1 MKRLGLLSILLC
13 FCILFC
19 GCQQVL
25 DDGSSNLSS
34 TEVSEQNSYNM
45 HLLYDLTDSFN
56 PFTASGKQNKEICQ
70 LLYDPLVALD
80 HNFSPALR
88 VASSVHLS
96 EKVCTVSLRQ
106 INFTDGSALTAEDV
120 VYSMRLA
127 MASKNYGAQLKTVSS
142 VQTAGITTVSIYLTK
157 SDPYFTNLLD
167 FPIIKKDSDKRKSDD
182 NISLPPIGCGRY
194 ILNEQQTA
202 LFSNEN
208 YYGEKMSVKSIGLI
222 NAPDSESADH
232 YVSAGAVSMCYDDYS
247 DNTVPRMSGL
257 KRSVPLNNLV
267 YLGINMQ
274 NPFLR
279 DKYFRYA
286 IASAINRSDI
296 VGDAYYGNG
305 TVANGIFN
313 PRFTAAS
320 GFQTLEN
327 VNNNK
332 IAIENLEK
340 IGYNNLDNEGYRVT
354 STGKRIT
361 LSLLTNSDNQAR
373 VATAQLIK
381 RQLGDVGI
389 EINIK
394 SVPYAQYLSSLSS
407 RSFDLYI
414 AETQLLNNMDIS
426 ELVTPG
432 GSMAY
437 GIVKPAAPSEETTS
451 SKSDE
456 SVENTEPQKPLDIN
470 LTAAAAVKGFY
481 EGKYTLGDIAT
492 ACLSEMPIV
501 PLMYRSGV
509 VMFSPKLKAEPVCT
523 VSDLFYNINQF
534 TF

>member
-1 MKRLGLLSILLC
+1 MRKYGIVSLLLC
-13 FCILFC
+13 VCLLLC
-19 GCQQVL
+19 GCNQVL
-25 DDGSSNLSS
+25 DSDSSYSSGSPI
-34 TEVSEQNSYNM
+34 EQNSYNM

-56 PFTASGKQNKEICQ
+56 PFTAKGKQNKELCQ

-96 EKVCTVSLRQ
+96 GKVCTVSLRQ
-106 INFTDGSALTAEDV
+106 IKFTDGTSLTAEDV
-120 VYSMRLA
+120 VYSLNLA
-127 MASKNYGAQLKTVSS
+127 AASENYGAQLKTVAS
-142 VQTAGITTVSIYLTK
+142 VKTAGITTVSIYLTK
-157 SDPYFTNLLD
+157 ADPYFTNLLD

-194 ILNEQQTA
+194 VLNEQQTA
-202 LFSNEN
+202 LVANGG
-208 YYGEKMSVKSIGLI
+208 YYGGELNVKSIGLI

-232 YVSAGAVSMCYDDYS
+232 YVSAGGVSMCYDDYS

-257 KRSVPLNNLV
+257 KRNVPLNNFV

-286 IASAINRSDI
+286 ISSAINRSDI

-305 TVANGIFN
+305 TVANGVFN
-313 PRFTAAS
+313 PRFSAAS
-320 GFQTLEN
+320 GFQTLQN
-327 VNNNK
+327 VNNNE

-340 IGYNNLDNEGYRVT
+340 IGYNNMDNEGYRVT
-354 STGKRIT
+354 SSGKRIT

-381 RQLGDVGI
+381 KQLSAVGI
-389 EINIK
+389 EIIIK
-394 SVPYAQYLSSLSS
+394 SVPYEQYVALLGG

-414 AETQLLNNMDIS
+414 AEVKLLNNMDIS

-437 GIVKPAAPSEETTS
+437 GIVKTETADPSSVTSSQESTSSEVAAPT
-451 SKSDE
+451 
-456 SVENTEPQKPLDIN
+456 KPTDIN

-481 EGKYTLGDIAT
+481 EGKYTLGDVAT
-492 ACLSEMPIV
+492 ACLSEMPLI

-509 VMFSPKLKAEPVCT
+509 VMFSPRLSAEPICT